1 MERYGLPYK
10 GSKNKIA
17 KFVVAKLPSADVF
30 VDLFAGGC
38 AVTHCAMLSNKYKRF
53 ICNDINNTPMIFR
66 RAINGEFRG
75 FSYVPTREEFFESDD
90 PVIKLIYSFGNDRET
105 YLWSREIE
113 PVKVCASRM
122 ISANSQYERRMWY
135 RKFMDNLEE
144 YISKYGEVVDAG
156 HTKQLQ
162 SLERLESLQSLQS
175 LERLQSLQ
183 SLERLESLQSLEIL
197 QQDYKTVE
205 IPPNS
210 LVYCDPPYRD
220 TSGYNGT
227 TFDFVAF
234 DKWLADV
241 DFMVVVSE
249 YTAPN
254 DCVEVASIDKRSL
267 LCATGRRTVKQEKL
281 FVQSRFLDEY
291 KKRMDKEGQ
300 QTLWKEEL

>member
-1 MERYGLPYK
+1 MARYGLPYQ
-10 GSKNKIA
+10 GSKSQIA
-17 KFVVAKLPSADVF
+17 EFVVANLPPADVF

-38 AVTHCAMLSNKYKRF
+38 AVTHCAILSDKYKRF
-53 ICNDINNTPMIFR
+53 ICNDINDTPMIFK
-66 RAINGEFRG
+66 RAIDGEFRD

-90 PVIKLIYSFGNDRET
+90 PVIKLIYSFGNDGET

-135 RKFMDNLEE
+135 RKFMNNLEE
-144 YISKYGEVVDAG
+144 YIAKYGEVVDAG

-162 SLERLESLQSLQS
+162 SLERLESL
-175 LERLQSLQ
+175 
-183 SLERLESLQSLEIL
+183 EIK
-197 QQDYKTVE
+197 QQDYQTVE
-205 IPPNS
+205 IPSNS
-210 LVYCDPPYRD
+210 LVYCDPPYRG
-220 TSGYNGT
+220 TTGYNGS

-234 DKWLADV
+234 DEWLADV

-267 LCATGRRTVKQEKL
+267 RCATDNSTVKQEKL

-291 KKRMDKEGQ
+291 KKRMSEFGQTSLFGDKA
-300 QTLWKEEL
+300 